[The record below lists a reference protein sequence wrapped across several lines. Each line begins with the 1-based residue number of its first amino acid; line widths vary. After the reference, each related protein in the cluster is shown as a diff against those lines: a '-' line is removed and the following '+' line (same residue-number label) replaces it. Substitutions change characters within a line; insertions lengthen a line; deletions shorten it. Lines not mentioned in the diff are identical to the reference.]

1 MPREMPT
8 ALVKMR
14 TLAAADAVAHWRMEE
29 TSGTAV
35 ADAAGAS
42 NLTSSSSGNIVT
54 GPFLGASANRGRT
67 TTSASATGASTSGQ
81 RAALLAG
88 NWTCEVWTRPASIA
102 GTAATWI
109 SHGVTGGGPPEASNY
124 LLLFRR
130 NLGKLMAVWETT
142 SGVAVATT
150 TSGSYLTA
158 GQLHHVAARC
168 RVVGAT
174 RTLDFFVDGIL
185 VETFTGLSAAVG
197 GGSGSWELGADVGG
211 ANRFD
216 GDIYEVRI
224 AGVALS
230 DEAIRDSYARGV
242 RDWDLARAIASGDH
256 VVVTRALIRDGG
268 GVWRD
273 LTDLYGVDFVQGW
286 EESDGVDDDGA
297 SARLTLRRRHHWLS
311 LQPGVATSR
320 PNSTDPG
327 IYDQLVDVARRIK
340 LEEAV
345 LPAGASRDLAG
356 DVHWQLAFDG
366 YIRAVSHGGG
376 EEIAVELIDR
386 IRALQVAWVQP
397 NRTPNPDVDFS
408 YASTPTDIED
418 VLAQQL
424 LDWAPAEG
432 FGGGDGV
439 TLYVPTSPAFVLDN
453 APGGFTVPAT
463 SSVLQAQTDL
473 VDRTIGWLLRY
484 RWDDA
489 RQEFRYT
496 LYEPGRG
503 NTWSASDPQLTSDD
517 IVGWRRIETSD
528 EDIRNDIEV
537 EYGDAADGDNLSVN
551 RRKAVRYTDT
561 LSVNRYWR
569 RYARVSLASVSE
581 LSDTAQAGDLC
592 NAILSDLAYPLADI
606 EVDVRAR
613 RDIQIGDL
621 VKLIA
626 DGEHFD
632 VDVVVAVVGVRHSR
646 GATERRT
653 TLTLRSER
661 PVGRRRRWLDVIDL
675 VSIGDG
681 LFPPPTPPT
690 PTVTAIQGGL
700 VIDWPYP
707 ANHGNR
713 RYRETE
719 IHLGTSSGFTPSSS
733 TLVEVVR
740 GKSAATIRNLPGNA
754 KQWARIIH
762 RDEMGNVSEASA
774 ANGDNP
780 RWTGVVPSVHATR
793 SGNQTVGTGGS
804 NVVVFNAITAGTNA
818 GSCYSSSTGR
828 WTADTSGLVSVGAS
842 IQYDSNGKPGTSAW
856 LEIHVDGALRVAGA
870 KAVVSGSPLRCVVG
884 VQATLWVGGGSYVEV
899 VQRDDGGNSGNAVID
914 DDAKTWLTAHLA
926 VQGT

>member
-54 GPFLGASANRGRT
+54 GPFLGATANRGRT

-88 NWTCEVWTRPASIA
+88 NWTCEVWARPASIA
-102 GTAATWI
+102 GTGATMV
-109 SHGVTGGGPPEASNY
+109 SHGVAGGGPPEASNY

-130 NLGKLMAVWETT
+130 NLGKLVTVWETT
-142 SGVAVATT
+142 SGTNVVTT
-150 TSGSYLTA
+150 TAGSYLTA
-158 GQLHHVAARC
+158 GQLHHLAARC

-174 RTLDFFVDGIL
+174 RTLDFFVDGRL

-211 ANRFD
+211 ANRFA

-224 AGVALS
+224 AGVALA

-242 RDWDLARAIASGDH
+242 RDWDMARAIASGDH

-320 PNSTDPG
+320 PNATDPG

-408 YASTPTDIED
+408 YAASPTDIED

-561 LSVNRYWR
+561 LSIARYWR

-581 LSDTAQAGDLC
+581 LSDAAQAGDLC
-592 NAILSDLAYPLADI
+592 NAILSDLAYPLADLEI
-606 EVDVRAR
+606 DVRAR

-626 DGEHFD
+626 DDEHFSAD
-632 VDVVVAVVGVRHSR
+632 TVVAVVGVRHSR
-646 GATERRT
+646 AGDRRT
-653 TLTLRSER
+653 TLVLRGER
-661 PVGRRRRWLDVIDL
+661 PVGRRRRWMEIVDMVL
-675 VSIGDG
+675 VGDG
-681 LFPPPTPPT
+681 LTPMPTPAAPSL
-690 PTVTAIQGGL
+690 TAIQNG
-700 VIDWPYP
+700 VVVDWTYP
-707 ANHGNR
+707 ANWGNR
-713 RYRETE
+713 RYKETE
-719 IHLGTSSGFTPSSS
+719 IHMSASSGFTPDPS

-740 GKSAATIRNLPGNA
+740 GKSAATLRNLERSTRYL
-754 KQWARIIH
+754 KLVH
-762 RDEMGNVSEASA
+762 RDEMGNSSTASA
-774 ANGDNP
+774 QASTSP
-780 RWTGVVPSVHATR
+780 RWTGVAPHVHATR
-793 SGNQTVGTGGS
+793 SGDQTLGTGGT
-804 NVVVFNAITAGTNA
+804 NTVVWNAVTSGTNTGACYDSTTGKWSADVA
-818 GSCYSSSTGR
+818 GMVTIS
-828 WTADTSGLVSVGAS
+828 AS
-842 IQYDSNGKPGTSAW
+842 IQYDSAAKAGTQAW
-856 LEIHVDGALRVAGA
+856 LEIHVDGVLRVAGA
-870 KAVVSGSPLRCVVG
+870 RATVSGSPLRCVVT
-884 VQATLWVGGGSYVEV
+884 VQATLWLPAGSYFTVEE
-899 VQRDDGGNSGNAVID
+899 RDTGGNSGNAVVD
-914 DDAKTWLTAHLA
+914 DDSKTWLAAHLA
-926 VQGT
+926 VQAT